1 MDRDLAPF
9 FGDLNKSEKTE
20 IRQLLASSRK
30 QLILFLFCSSSSSN
44 GTKPPSG
51 DTLLATPLNNRLHQ
65 NGSPNTL
72 LNSESKPFLW
82 TTNESPG
89 K

>member
-9 FGDLNKSEKTE
+9 FGDLNKSEKIE

-30 QLILFLFCSSSSSN
+30 QLILFIFCSSSSSN